1 MIRDSLLAGGA
12 SREQDGRRIE
22 LSSICH
28 VTLGGESDQIS
39 KFISAILN
47 YISWHPKIEGGDKR
61 TI

>member
-12 SREQDGRRIE
+12 SRRIE

-28 VTLGGESDQIS
+28 VTLGGESDRIS